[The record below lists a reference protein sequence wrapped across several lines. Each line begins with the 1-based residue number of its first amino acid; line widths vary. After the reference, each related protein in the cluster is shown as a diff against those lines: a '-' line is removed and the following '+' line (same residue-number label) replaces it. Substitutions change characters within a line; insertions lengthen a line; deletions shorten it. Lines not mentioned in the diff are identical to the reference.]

1 MMVAGAI
8 WIWIAVTAARRSGAT
23 VACGLSGSTIDDRRN
38 FGGNQGG
45 GMAAVDIQSQEE
57 PSAQTVSAVLDA
69 AAERIAAA
77 GVENAR
83 ADAEALVADALGM
96 KPEELSVDSA
106 GEIPPEVAER
116 DRGAG
121 ARRVDREPM
130 AYILG
135 HAPFR
140 GLEIAV
146 DARVLW
152 PRRET
157 ELLVEVGAE
166 LPEGARVHEVGTGS
180 GAIALALINERPDLR
195 VTASDLSPE
204 AAEAARENAERL
216 GLELEVTVG
225 EGLPDSLL
233 GEGVDL
239 VIANLPY
246 VTDSTI
252 FERSPE
258 IQREPRIAVTGDC
271 GEDGLGVIRGL
282 IEETP
287 SGWRLALEH
296 DTHHGPAMREL
307 LRDATTLQDY
317 EGDERVTVGF
327 AP

>member
-1 MMVAGAI
+1 
-8 WIWIAVTAARRSGAT
+8 
-23 VACGLSGSTIDDRRN
+23 
-38 FGGNQGG
+38 
-45 GMAAVDIQSQEE
+45 MAAVDIQSQEG
-57 PSAQTVSAVLDA
+57 PSARTLSAVLDA

-83 ADAEALVADALGM
+83 GDAEALVADAMGVTPQNLTI
-96 KPEELSVDSA
+96 DSA
-106 GEIPPEVAER
+106 GEVPAEVTDAIEER
-116 DRGAG
+116 VR
-121 ARRVDREPM
+121 RRVDREPM

-135 HAPFR
+135 RAPFR

-146 DARVLW
+146 DSRVLW

-157 ELLVEVGAE
+157 EMLVEVGSK

-180 GAIALALINERPDLR
+180 GAIALALISERPDLR

-204 AAEAARENAERL
+204 AAEAAHENAERL
-216 GLELEVTVG
+216 GLELEVTVAIG
-225 EGLPDSLL
+225 IPDGL
-233 GEGVDL
+233 EGVDL

-258 IQREPRIAVTGDC
+258 IQKEPRIAVTGDC

-287 SGWRLALEH
+287 SGWKLAMEH
-296 DTHHGPAMREL
+296 DTHHGPAMREM

>member
-1 MMVAGAI
+1 
-8 WIWIAVTAARRSGAT
+8 
-23 VACGLSGSTIDDRRN
+23 
-38 FGGNQGG
+38 
-45 GMAAVDIQSQEE
+45 MAAVDIQSQEG
-57 PSAQTVSAVLDA
+57 PSARTVSAVLDA
-69 AAERIAAA
+69 AAERLGAA

-83 ADAEALVADALGM
+83 ADAEMLVADAMGV
-96 KPEELSVDSA
+96 KPENLSVESA
-106 GEIPPEVAER
+106 GEIPADVAVAIEER
-116 DRGAG
+116 V

-135 HAPFR
+135 RAPFR
-140 GLEIAV
+140 SLEVAV
-146 DARVLW
+146 DERVLW

-157 ELLVEVGAE
+157 ELLVEVGVE

-180 GAIALALINERPDLR
+180 GAIALALLAERPDLK

-204 AAEAARENAERL
+204 AVEAARENAERL
-216 GLELEVTVG
+216 EIPLEVSVATG
-225 EGLPDSLL
+225 IPEGL
-233 GEGVDL
+233 EGVDL

-258 IQREPRIAVTGDC
+258 IQKEPRIAVTGSC

-282 IEETP
+282 IGETP
-287 SGWRLALEH
+287 SGWKLAMEH
-296 DTHHGPAMREL
+296 DTHHGSSMREM

>member
-1 MMVAGAI
+1 
-8 WIWIAVTAARRSGAT
+8 
-23 VACGLSGSTIDDRRN
+23 
-38 FGGNQGG
+38 
-45 GMAAVDIQSQEE
+45 MAAIDIQSQEG
-57 PSAQTVSAVLDA
+57 PSARTVSAVLDD

-83 ADAEALVADALGM
+83 ADAETLVADAIGV
-96 KPEELSVDSA
+96 PTGELSVDSA
-106 GEIPPEVAER
+106 GELSDEVSAAIEER
-116 DRGAG
+116 V

-135 HAPFR
+135 RAPFR
-140 GLEIAV
+140 NLEIAV
-146 DARVLW
+146 DSRVLW

-157 ELLVEVGAE
+157 EMLVEVGAK
-166 LPEGARVHEVGTGS
+166 LPDGARVHEVGTGS
-180 GAIALALINERPDLR
+180 GAIALALISERPDLR

-204 AAEAARENAERL
+204 AVEAARENAERL
-216 GLELEVTVG
+216 GLDLDVSVG
-225 EGLPDSLL
+225 VGIPDGL
-233 GEGVDL
+233 EGVDM

-246 VTDSTI
+246 VTDETI

-282 IEETP
+282 IAETP
-287 SGWRLALEH
+287 SGWQLAMEH
-296 DTHHGPAMREL
+296 DTHHGPAMREM

-317 EGDERVTVGF
+317 EGNERVTVGF

>member
-1 MMVAGAI
+1 
-8 WIWIAVTAARRSGAT
+8 
-23 VACGLSGSTIDDRRN
+23 
-38 FGGNQGG
+38 
-45 GMAAVDIQSQEE
+45 MAAIDVQSQEG
-57 PSAQTVSAVLDA
+57 PSARTVSAVLDA
-69 AAERIAAA
+69 AAERLAAA
-77 GVENAR
+77 GVDSAR
-83 ADAEALVADALGM
+83 RDAEVLVADAMGV
-96 KPEELSVDSA
+96 KPEELAVAGA
-106 GEIPPEVAER
+106 GEIPADVAAAIEQR
-116 DRGAG
+116 V
-121 ARRVDREPM
+121 ARRADREPI

-135 HAPFR
+135 RTPFR

-146 DARVLW
+146 DERVLW

-157 ELLVEVGAE
+157 ELLVEVGVE

-180 GAIALALINERPDLR
+180 GAIALALLSERPDLR

-216 GLELEVTVG
+216 GLPLEVTVATG
-225 EGLPDSLL
+225 IPAGL
-233 GEGVDL
+233 EGVDL

-258 IQREPRIAVTGDC
+258 IQKEPRIAVTGDC

-282 IEETP
+282 VGETP
-287 SGWRLALEH
+287 SGWKLAMEH

>member
-1 MMVAGAI
+1 
-8 WIWIAVTAARRSGAT
+8 
-23 VACGLSGSTIDDRRN
+23 
-38 FGGNQGG
+38 
-45 GMAAVDIQSQEE
+45 MAAIDIQNQDG
-57 PSAQTVSAVLDA
+57 PSARTVSALLDE

-83 ADAEALVADALGM
+83 ADAEVLVAEALGV
-96 KPEELSVDSA
+96 KPEELRVDGA
-106 GEIPPEVAER
+106 GEVPADVAEVIEASVR
-116 DRGAG
+116 
-121 ARRVDREPM
+121 RRVDREPM
-130 AYILG
+130 AYVLG

-140 GLEIAV
+140 DLEIAV
-146 DARVLW
+146 DERVLW

-157 ELLVEVGAE
+157 ELLVEVAVE

-180 GAIALALINERPDLR
+180 GAIALALISERPDLR

-204 AAEAARENAERL
+204 AVEAARENAERL
-216 GLELEVTVG
+216 GLDLDVSVG
-225 EGLPDSLL
+225 VGLPDSL
-233 GEGVDL
+233 EDVDL

-252 FERSPE
+252 FDRSPE
-258 IQREPRIAVTGDC
+258 IQKEPRIAVTGSC

-287 SGWRLALEH
+287 SGWRMALEH

>member
-1 MMVAGAI
+1 MG
-8 WIWIAVTAARRSGAT
+8 
-23 VACGLSGSTIDDRRN
+23 
-38 FGGNQGG
+38 
-45 GMAAVDIQSQEE
+45 AVDIQSQEE
-57 PSAQTVSAVLDA
+57 PSARTVSAVLDA

-83 ADAEALVADALGM
+83 RDAEILVADAIGV
-96 KPEELSVDSA
+96 KPEQLSVDSA
-106 GEIPPEVAER
+106 GEVPAEVAETIEKLV
-116 DRGAG
+116 

-135 HAPFR
+135 RAPFR
-140 GLEIAV
+140 SLEIAV
-146 DARVLW
+146 DERVLW

-157 ELLVEVGAE
+157 ELLVELAVE

-180 GAIALALINERPDLR
+180 GAIALALLAERPDLR

-204 AAEAARENAERL
+204 AVEAARENAERL
-216 GLELEVTVG
+216 GLDLDVSVAT
-225 EGLPDSLL
+225 GLPDSL
-233 GEGVDL
+233 ENIDL

-258 IQREPRIAVTGDC
+258 IQKEPRIAVTGSC

-282 IEETP
+282 IGETP
-287 SGWRLALEH
+287 SGWKLAMEH
-296 DTHHGPAMREL
+296 DTHHGPAMREM

>member
-1 MMVAGAI
+1 
-8 WIWIAVTAARRSGAT
+8 
-23 VACGLSGSTIDDRRN
+23 
-38 FGGNQGG
+38 
-45 GMAAVDIQSQEE
+45 MAAIDIQSEG
-57 PSAQTVSAVLDA
+57 PSARTVSAVLDD
-69 AAERIAAA
+69 AAERIGAA
-77 GVENAR
+77 GVEKAR
-83 ADAEALVADALGM
+83 ADAETLVADAMGVT
-96 KPEELSVDSA
+96 PAELSVESA
-106 GEIPPEVAER
+106 GEIDAEVAAAIEER
-116 DRGAG
+116 V

-135 HAPFR
+135 RAPFR
-140 GLEIAV
+140 NLEIYV
-146 DARVLW
+146 DERVLW

-157 ELLVEVGAE
+157 ELLVEVGAK

-180 GAIALALINERPDLR
+180 GAIALALISERPDLK

-204 AAEAARENAERL
+204 AVEAARENAERL
-216 GLELEVTVG
+216 GLDFDVTVATG
-225 EGLPDSLL
+225 IPDGL
-233 GEGVDL
+233 GGVDL

-246 VTDSTI
+246 VTDETI

-271 GEDGLGVIRGL
+271 GADGLGVIRGL
-282 IEETP
+282 VAETP
-287 SGWRLALEH
+287 SGWQMAMEH

>member
-1 MMVAGAI
+1 
-8 WIWIAVTAARRSGAT
+8 
-23 VACGLSGSTIDDRRN
+23 
-38 FGGNQGG
+38 
-45 GMAAVDIQSQEE
+45 
-57 PSAQTVSAVLDA
+57 VLDD

-83 ADAEALVADALGM
+83 ADAETLVADAMGV
-96 KPEELSVDSA
+96 KTGELSVESA
-106 GEIPPEVAER
+106 GEIDAEVAAAIEER
-116 DRGAG
+116 V

-135 HAPFR
+135 RAPFR
-140 GLEIAV
+140 NLEIAV
-146 DARVLW
+146 DSRVLW

-157 ELLVEVGAE
+157 ELLVEVGAK
-166 LPEGARVHEVGTGS
+166 LPDGSRVHEVGTGS
-180 GAIALALINERPDLR
+180 GAIALALISERPDLK
-195 VTASDLSPE
+195 VTASDLSAE
-204 AAEAARENAERL
+204 AVEAARENAERL
-216 GLELEVTVG
+216 GLDLDVSVG
-225 EGLPDSLL
+225 VGLPDDL
-233 GEGVDL
+233 EDVDL

-246 VTDSTI
+246 VTDDTI

-282 IEETP
+282 IAETP
-287 SGWRLALEH
+287 SGWQLAMEH

-317 EGDERVTVGF
+317 EGNERVTVGF

>member
-1 MMVAGAI
+1 
-8 WIWIAVTAARRSGAT
+8 
-23 VACGLSGSTIDDRRN
+23 
-38 FGGNQGG
+38 
-45 GMAAVDIQSQEE
+45 MAAIDIQSQEE
-57 PSAQTVSAVLDA
+57 PSARTVSAVLDD

-77 GVENAR
+77 GVDKAR
-83 ADAEALVADALGM
+83 ADAEVLVADALGV
-96 KPEELSVDSA
+96 KPEELRVDGA
-106 GEIPPEVAER
+106 GEVPLQVVEAIEGRVR
-116 DRGAG
+116 
-121 ARRVDREPM
+121 RRVDREPM

-135 HAPFR
+135 RAAFR
-140 GLEIAV
+140 KLEIAV
-146 DARVLW
+146 DERVLW

-157 ELLVEVGAE
+157 ELLVEVGAD

-180 GAIALALINERPDLR
+180 GAIALALVSERPDLR

-204 AAEAARENAERL
+204 AVEAARENAQRL
-216 GLELEVTVG
+216 GLDLDVSVAT
-225 EGLPDSLL
+225 GLPGDL
-233 GEGVDL
+233 EGVDL

-258 IQREPRIAVTGDC
+258 IQKEPRIAVTGSC

-287 SGWRLALEH
+287 SGWRMAMEH

>member
-1 MMVAGAI
+1 M
-8 WIWIAVTAARRSGAT
+8 AT
-23 VACGLSGSTIDDRRN
+23 VDVHR
-38 FGGNQGG
+38 
-45 GMAAVDIQSQEE
+45 EE
-57 PSAQTVSAVLDA
+57 PSARTVSAVLDA
-69 AAERIAAA
+69 AAERLSAA
-77 GVENAR
+77 GVEDAR
-83 ADAEALVADALGM
+83 GDAEVLVADAIGV
-96 KPEELSVDSA
+96 KPAELSVESA
-106 GEIPPEVAER
+106 GELDPEVAAAIEER
-116 DRGAG
+116 V

-135 HAPFR
+135 RAPFR

-146 DARVLW
+146 DKRVLW

-157 ELLVEVGAE
+157 ELLVEVGAK
-166 LPEGARVHEVGTGS
+166 LPDGARVHEVGTGS
-180 GAIALALINERPDLR
+180 GAIALALMSERPDLR

-204 AAEAARENAERL
+204 AVEAARENAERL
-216 GLELEVTVG
+216 GIDFDVTVAV
-225 EGLPDSLL
+225 GLPDGL
-233 GEGVDL
+233 EDVDM

-282 IEETP
+282 IAETP
-287 SGWRLALEH
+287 SGIKLAMEH
-296 DTHHGPAMREL
+296 DTHHGPAMREM

-317 EGDERVTVGF
+317 EGDERVTVGI